1 MQVRLASE
9 PAPDR
14 AVNEDQGFAVGGL
27 VGVLDGVSVPD
38 GVDTG
43 CHHGAAWYVQRLA
56 DHLVTG
62 YRRDPDTPLDQLL
75 AEAISAVRGDHG
87 NQCDLGNPGT
97 VASTVCLLKN
107 ADSHVDY
114 FVLADSPL
122 VLDRGDEIQVVA
134 DDRFEKAV
142 AQLRRTVLTGDAAL
156 DSTERIARMRTATI
170 EKHKLTNQ
178 PHGYWIAAAN
188 PSAAYEA
195 VTGTAPLHGPD
206 RVRRAALLT
215 DGASAAVEQ
224 FGLFDWAGLLDVLTD
239 QGPYEL
245 IRQVR
250 AAENADHD
258 GHARPRYKRHDDATA
273 ALCLFEED
281 QT

>member
-1 MQVRLASE
+1 MRVRLASE
-9 PAPDR
+9 PAPGR

-43 CHHGAAWYVQRLA
+43 CHHGAAWYVQRLSH
-56 DHLVTG
+56 HLVTG
-62 YRRDPDTPLDQLL
+62 YRCEPDAPLGHLL
-75 AEAISAVRGDHG
+75 AKAISAVREDHG
-87 NQCDLGNPGT
+87 GRCDLDNPGT

-107 ADSHVDY
+107 AGSYVDY
-114 FVLADSPL
+114 LVLADSSL
-122 VLDRGDEIQVVA
+122 VLDRGDEIQVVT
-134 DDRFEKAV
+134 DDRFQNAV
-142 AQLRRTVLTGDAAL
+142 AQLDRLPLINQTTSGSVEEVARV
-156 DSTERIARMRTATI
+156 RARMA

-178 PHGYWIAAAN
+178 PDGYWIAAAN
-188 PSAAYEA
+188 PAAAYEA
-195 VTGTAPLHGPD
+195 VTGAAPLHGPD
-206 RVRRAALLT
+206 RVWRAALLT

-224 FGLFDWAGLLDVLTD
+224 FKLFDWRGLLDLLTD
-239 QGPYEL
+239 HGPHEL

-250 AAENADHD
+250 VAENADYD

-281 QT
+281 QP